1 MPKLQQSP
9 KVTTKVTTKQTVSIA
24 PKTLVK
30 LREAL
35 AGYPD
40 LKRKADYTKVEMSN
54 ARNKVLEIGL
64 EDIDANNFEVDGFQ
78 ISLVTDA
85 ETTSLDQDALK
96 KLLLTKTKLSMKDI
110 DALFER
116 CTKKK
121 PTAAYA
127 RITPPRVK
135 GEE

>member
-9 KVTTKVTTKQTVSIA
+9 KVTTTVTTRQTVTLA

-35 AGYPD
+35 SGYQD
-40 LKRKADYTKVEMSN
+40 LKRKADYTKAEMSMT
-54 ARNKVLEIGL
+54 RNKVLNIGL

-78 ISLVTDA
+78 IALVTDA
-85 ETTSLDQDALK
+85 ETDKLDQDKLK
-96 KLLLTKTKLSMKDI
+96 KLLLAATNLSLEKL
-110 DALFER
+110 DALFAR
-116 CTKKK
+116 ATKTT

-127 RITPPRVK
+127 KITVPKERS
-135 GEE
+135 